1 MSQKIVVVT
10 LILLNIFIQSLP
22 VPIQE
27 IIAFFKQHVKIVTH
41 KIYLHSILHKLLERV

>member
-10 LILLNIFIQSLP
+10 LILLKKYFHS
-22 VPIQE
+22 
-27 IIAFFKQHVKIVTH
+27 VTH